1 MKRLSTLLDF
11 ATVFAAV
18 LLFSAC
24 GNRHHA
30 LKQTTA
36 YIGGDGS
43 TNRVVNVEFDSGIRL
58 VGQKLELAD
67 LELTEEVGKDGW
79 KYGVGASS
87 ATATPEATY
96 LPFIADMFKS
106 SQLAQARSSDPA
118 LSDADKDLLEQI
130 PKLRA
135 DMAAIR
141 EAIDEQAER
150 GSTNTDAPAPTE

>member
-1 MKRLSTLLDF
+1 MKRISTILDFLWIF
-11 ATVFAAV
+11 ATVA
-18 LLFSAC
+18 LLTAC

-36 YIGGDGS
+36 YIGGDGL
-43 TNRVVNVEFDSGIRL
+43 TNRVVNVEFDSGIKL

-87 ATATPEATY
+87 ASATPEATY
-96 LPFIADMFKS
+96 LPIIADMFKS
-106 SQLAQARSSDPA
+106 SQLAQARAAEPA
-118 LSDADKDLLEQI
+118 LSDQDKELLEEI
-130 PKLRA
+130 PKLRE

-141 EAIDEQAER
+141 KAIEAQQER
-150 GSTNTDAPAPTE
+150 PEPEE